1 MQSRVKGFCKF
12 GTIGKKKDVALAPAF
27 IELRRNVW
35 SGGDGVF
42 ETIGSRRRRKDPAA
56 SFKQM
61 DLKGESIRR
70 LRSGIRIQVETE
82 RIQAERI
89 TEAGSIG
96 DHYFNEEYVLHLF
109 EG

>member
-12 GTIGKKKDVALAPAF
+12 KTIGEKKDVALAPAF
-27 IELRRNVW
+27 IELRHCANVW

-42 ETIGSRRRRKDPAA
+42 DPAA
-56 SFKQM
+56 SFKQS

-70 LRSGIRIQVETE
+70 LRSRIRIQVETE

-96 DHYFNEEYVLHLF
+96 DHFFIEEYVLHLF